1 MFLWGTWV
9 RVVEFGSSALHHHI
23 WRESLLWLPGTNR
36 YWTEWFFMTVDYDL
50 ICPGHNTSRVA
61 SSTQWCVPQVLGAD
75 TGPNA
80 LISQLLSCYLDP
92 LFRLFWRRT
101 LIIGPLS
108 GTSKNTSGYCKRLNN
123 TPTILSFELDLKFWS
138 RWMQASTNCMMSS
151 LALSPSYDH
160 PHTTGK
166 CFFIIY
172 WAYWK
177 RPKVSYWYLWAGN

>member
-123 TPTILSFELDLKFWS
+123 ITQFWALNWIWGSEPGGCKSVPTVWCHPLLWVRAATSHPLQVSVSLIFIEHTWS
-138 RWMQASTNCMMSS
+138 GQ
-151 LALSPSYDH
+151 
-160 PHTTGK
+160 K
-166 CFFIIY
+166 
-172 WAYWK
+172 
-177 RPKVSYWYLWAGN
+177 

>member
-123 TPTILSFELDLKFWS
+123 ITQFWALNWIWGSEPGGCKSVPTVWCHPLLWVRAATSHPLQVS
-138 RWMQASTNCMMSS
+138 VS
-151 LALSPSYDH
+151 LIFIE
-160 PHTTGK
+160 HT
-166 CFFIIY
+166 
-172 WAYWK
+172 
-177 RPKVSYWYLWAGN
+177 

>member
-1 MFLWGTWV
+1 MRALSWSCGVWECSSISSYLERIPSMTPRYKLLLNRMTFYGCWLWPD
-9 RVVEFGSSALHHHI
+9 
-23 WRESLLWLPGTNR
+23 LLLLNN
-36 YWTEWFFMTVDYDL
+36 DYDL
-50 ICPGHNTSRVA
+50 ICPGHNTCRVA

-123 TPTILSFELDLKFWS
+123 ITQFWALNWIWGSEPGGCKSVPTVWCHPLLWVRAATSHPLQVSVSLIFIEHTWS
-138 RWMQASTNCMMSS
+138 GQ
-151 LALSPSYDH
+151 
-160 PHTTGK
+160 K
-166 CFFIIY
+166 
-172 WAYWK
+172 
-177 RPKVSYWYLWAGN
+177 